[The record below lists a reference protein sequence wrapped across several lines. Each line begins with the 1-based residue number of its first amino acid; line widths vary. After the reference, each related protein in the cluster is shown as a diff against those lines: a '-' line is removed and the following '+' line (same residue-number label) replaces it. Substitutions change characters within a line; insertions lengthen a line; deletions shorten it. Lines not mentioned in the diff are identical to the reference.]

1 MELLLRGGESFPEQG
16 LDGIRCVIE
25 QEGQFL
31 QFRSAEITK
40 HVVSGVHP
48 AGRPSHPYP
57 DPQVVFGAQGLGD
70 VPQPIVAA
78 LAATELELDRVEGDV
93 DLIVDSHDMVRGD
106 AVKVGQGRDRA
117 AGDVHVAHR
126 LGQDYPGAADS
137 QPPLKDLG
145 PGVVGLEA
153 CADPGGELVKDVQRD
168 PVKQIIE
175 HIDLLTVR
183 QGEKVTVDVPV
194 HVEGETAPG
203 TVHNLELTVV
213 SLEAEATHLPE
224 SVVVSIEGRGAGEH
238 IHASD
243 LVLPKGSALLT
254 DAEAL
259 VVNIS
264 EATVTEEET
273 EAAEAAEAAE
283 EAPAAEEAAAE

>member
-1 MELLLRGGESFPEQG
+1 MSEQ
-16 LDGIRCVIE
+16 
-25 QEGQFL
+25 
-31 QFRSAEITK
+31 K
-40 HVVSGVHP
+40 
-48 AGRPSHPYP
+48 
-57 DPQVVFGAQGLGD
+57 
-70 VPQPIVAA
+70 
-78 LAATELELDRVEGDV
+78 LAAELRTEFGKGYARRARANHQIPAVIYGHGAEPIHVTLPAKATTLAVRTANALLSLDINGEGH
-93 DLIVDSHDMVRGD
+93 L
-106 AVKVGQGRDRA
+106 A
-117 AGDVHVAHR
+117 
-126 LGQDYPGAADS
+126 
-137 QPPLKDLG
+137 
-145 PGVVGLEA
+145 
-153 CADPGGELVKDVQRD
+153 LVKDVQRD

-224 SVVVSIEGRGAGEH
+224 SVVVNIEGRAAGEH

-243 LVLPKGSALLT
+243 LVLPKGTVLLT

-264 EATVTEEET
+264 EAVEAET
-273 EAAEAAEAAE
+273 EAAAEGEAA

>member
-1 MELLLRGGESFPEQG
+1 MSEQ
-16 LDGIRCVIE
+16 
-25 QEGQFL
+25 
-31 QFRSAEITK
+31 K
-40 HVVSGVHP
+40 
-48 AGRPSHPYP
+48 
-57 DPQVVFGAQGLGD
+57 
-70 VPQPIVAA
+70 
-78 LAATELELDRVEGDV
+78 LAAELRTEFGKGYARRARMNNLIPAVIYGHGAEPIHVTLPAKATTLAVRTANALLSLDINGEGH
-93 DLIVDSHDMVRGD
+93 L
-106 AVKVGQGRDRA
+106 A
-117 AGDVHVAHR
+117 
-126 LGQDYPGAADS
+126 
-137 QPPLKDLG
+137 
-145 PGVVGLEA
+145 
-153 CADPGGELVKDVQRD
+153 LVKDVQRD

-224 SVVVSIEGRGAGEH
+224 SVVVSIEGRDAGEH

-254 DAEAL
+254 DPEAL

-264 EATVTEEET
+264 EAIEIAEEAET
-273 EAAEAAEAAE
+273 EAAGEAA

>member
-1 MELLLRGGESFPEQG
+1 MSEQ
-16 LDGIRCVIE
+16 
-25 QEGQFL
+25 
-31 QFRSAEITK
+31 K
-40 HVVSGVHP
+40 
-48 AGRPSHPYP
+48 
-57 DPQVVFGAQGLGD
+57 
-70 VPQPIVAA
+70 
-78 LAATELELDRVEGDV
+78 LAAELRTEFGKGYARRARMANLIPAVIYGHGAEPIHVTLPAKATTLAVRTANALLSLDINGEGH
-93 DLIVDSHDMVRGD
+93 L
-106 AVKVGQGRDRA
+106 A
-117 AGDVHVAHR
+117 
-126 LGQDYPGAADS
+126 
-137 QPPLKDLG
+137 
-145 PGVVGLEA
+145 
-153 CADPGGELVKDVQRD
+153 LVKDIQRD

-238 IHASD
+238 IHGSD
-243 LVLPKGSALLT
+243 LVLPKGTVLLT

-264 EATVTEEET
+264 EATATEEET
-273 EAAEAAEAAE
+273 EAAAEAAE
-283 EAPAAEEAAAE
+283 ETPAAEEAAAE